1 MKDVKMWMLALIGMT
16 ILLAA
21 LLPFVADTP
30 DGLGSTMEHAGVKE
44 GEPVYKHPIDFGE
57 GYIPVLLMGLVG
69 IGAVLVVVY
78 VLGMALKS

>member
-1 MKDVKMWMLALIGMT
+1 MKDVKMWMLALVGIT

-21 LLPFVADTP
+21 FLPFVADTP

-57 GYIPVLLMGLVG
+57 GYMPALSMGLVG
-69 IGAVLVVVY
+69 MGAVLVVGY
-78 VLGMALKS
+78 MLGIALKS